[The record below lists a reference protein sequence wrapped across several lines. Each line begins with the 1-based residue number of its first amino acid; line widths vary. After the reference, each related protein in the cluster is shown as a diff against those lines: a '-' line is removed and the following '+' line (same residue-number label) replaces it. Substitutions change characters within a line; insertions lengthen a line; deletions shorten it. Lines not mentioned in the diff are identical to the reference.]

1 MCVCVYVCMLSANER
16 ERSGKIKGAGSCK
29 FSSQSHTHPLNRH
42 DKCRRIQ
49 ARTNKHAPMLTTNFD
64 VAVLPGCVWVGGKA
78 PGPVAPV
85 WVPAVVVIQAFT
97 RIADEKK
104 KKIF

>member
-1 MCVCVYVCMLSANER
+1 
-16 ERSGKIKGAGSCK
+16 
-29 FSSQSHTHPLNRH
+29 
-42 DKCRRIQ
+42 
-49 ARTNKHAPMLTTNFD
+49 MLTTNFD